1 MSQAYLALSAPT
13 QDITVT
19 LRERLSPFPARA
31 SIQLLTLET
40 HVKRRAAVLSAFLGL
55 LAGSAP
61 AQTVKDVRSVLEAS
75 LKAMGGVNLKTI
87 RYSASG
93 WSSRIGQTYGLAE
106 DWPHYEV
113 TGYARAIDYDAKW
126 SREDYTRRQGSY
138 PLLGRPPMLEERVT
152 SILSGNYAWDMRGDV
167 PVPLTSLYLDGV
179 SYSDLRQLELAI
191 TPHGFLKAAL
201 AAKDATAI
209 TLPIVGSSDAG
220 LSQNGRRV
228 TIVSFTMST
237 GTTGKYRVN
246 GTINDKNLV
255 ELTDTWFPNPV
266 YGDMD
271 YEMRF
276 TKYKNFDGVQFPTL
290 VHVHQGD
297 PRLNPAHNYYEY
309 NVTDVKAN
317 VPVSAIPVPEAV
329 RTAAVPP
336 VKVESQKLADGV
348 WLLGGGTHNSVLV
361 EFKDFVA
368 VVEAPQNEAR
378 SLAVI
383 EEAGRLAPGKLLK
396 YVVNTHHH
404 FDHAGGLR
412 TYLSQGTT
420 VITHESNKE
429 YYLSIMFYPAARE
442 LQPDRMSLYS
452 PMYMISRRPAPI
464 ETVASFAGGPGGGA
478 AKYVIT
484 DGERL
489 LEVIHVQDMAYEL
502 SDPSYAQ
509 GNHSA
514 DMLMAYLPKE
524 KILINAD
531 LYSPPAQ
538 GSPTPTPTAGMRTL
552 YQNMLKQKL
561 DVDRHVPIHGGV
573 GTNDEFLKIVGQT
586 GTQNR

>member
-1 MSQAYLALSAPT
+1 MQRT
-13 QDITVT
+13 I
-19 LRERLSPFPARA
+19 
-31 SIQLLTLET
+31 
-40 HVKRRAAVLSAFLGL
+40 AVLPAFLGL
-55 LAGSAP
+55 MSAAAS
-61 AQTVKDVRSVLEAS
+61 AQTVSDVRSVLEAS
-75 LKAMGGVNLKTI
+75 VKAMGGANLKTI
-87 RYSASG
+87 QYSGSG

-113 TGYARAIDYDAKW
+113 AGYTRVIDYDARW
-126 SREDYTRRQGSY
+126 SREDYTRRQGKY
-138 PLLGRPPMLEERVT
+138 PLLGRPPMPEERVT
-152 SILSGNYAWDMRGDV
+152 SILSGNYAWDMQGDK
-167 PVPLTSLYLDGV
+167 PVPLPGLYLDGV
-179 SYSDLRQLELAI
+179 PYPDLRRLELAI

-201 AAKDATAI
+201 AAKDATALK
-209 TLPIVGSSDAG
+209 LPIVGPSDFG
-220 LSQNGRRV
+220 LSQGGRKV
-228 TIVSFTMST
+228 TIVSFTM
-237 GTTGKYRVN
+237 GKYRVN
-246 GTINDKNLV
+246 GTINDQNLV

-271 YEMRF
+271 YEMRY
-276 TKYKNFDGVQFPTL
+276 TKYKNFDGVMFPTL

-309 NVTDVKAN
+309 TITDVKAN
-317 VPVSAIPVPEAV
+317 VPVTPIEAPDVV
-329 RTAAVPP
+329 RTAVAPP
-336 VKVESQKLADGV
+336 VRVESRKLADGV
-348 WLLGGGTHNSVLV
+348 WLLGGGTHNSALV

-383 EEAGRLAPGKLLK
+383 EEANRLAPNKLIK

-420 VITHESNKE
+420 VITHESNKQ
-429 YYLSIMFYPAARE
+429 YYLDIMFYPAPRE
-442 LQPDRMSLYS
+442 LQPDRMALYS

-484 DGERL
+484 DGDHI
-489 LEVIHVQDMAYEL
+489 LEMFHVQDMAYEL
-502 SDPSYAQ
+502 EDPSYAQ

-531 LYSPPAQ
+531 LYSPPAL
-538 GSPTPTPTAGMRTL
+538 GAPPPVATAGMRTL

-561 DVDRHVPIHGGV
+561 DVALHAPIHGRV
-573 GTNDEFLKIVGQT
+573 GTNEEFLKIIGK
-586 GTQNR
+586 

>member
-1 MSQAYLALSAPT
+1 MT
-13 QDITVT
+13 
-19 LRERLSPFPARA
+19 
-31 SIQLLTLET
+31 
-40 HVKRRAAVLSAFLGL
+40 RRVAIFAGFLGL
-55 LAGSAP
+55 AAGNAA
-61 AQTVKDVRSVLEAS
+61 AQTVKDVRSVLETS
-75 LKAMGGVNLKTI
+75 LKAMGGTNLKTLQ
-87 RYSASG
+87 YSANG

-113 TGYARAIDYDAKW
+113 ADYTRAIDFEAKW
-126 SREDYTRRQGSY
+126 SREDYTRRQGKY
-138 PLLGRPPMLEERVT
+138 PLLGRPPMAAEHVT
-152 SILSGNYAWDMRGDV
+152 SIVSGNYAWDMEGGKA
-167 PVPLTSLYLDGV
+167 VPLTRLYLDGV
-179 SYSDLRQLELAI
+179 TYSDLRQLELAI

-209 TLPIVGSSDAG
+209 TLPIVGASDAG
-220 LSQNGRRV
+220 LSQYGRKV
-228 TIVSFTMST
+228 TVVSFTI
-237 GTTGKYRVN
+237 GKYRVN
-246 GTINDKNLV
+246 GTINDQNLV

-276 TKYKNFDGVQFPTL
+276 TKYKKFGGVQFPTL
-290 VHVHQGD
+290 LHVHQGD

-317 VPVSAIPVPEAV
+317 VPVTTMVVPDAV
-329 RTAAVPP
+329 RAAVVAP

-361 EFKDFVA
+361 EFKDFAA

-383 EEAGRLAPGKLLK
+383 EEVNRLTPDKPIK

-420 VITHESNKE
+420 VITHESNKQ
-429 YYLSIMFYPAARE
+429 YYMDIMFYPAPRE
-442 LQPDRMSLYS
+442 LQPDRMALYN

-478 AKYVIT
+478 AKYVVS

-489 LEVIHVQDMAYEL
+489 LEIFHVQDMAYEL
-502 SDPSYAQ
+502 EDPSYAQ
-509 GNHSA
+509 GNTSA
-514 DMLMAYLPKE
+514 DMLMVYLPKE

-531 LYSPPAQ
+531 LYLPPAQ
-538 GSPTPTPTAGMRTL
+538 GAPAPMVTPAMRTL
-552 YQNMLKQKL
+552 YQNMRKQKL
-561 DVDRHVPIHGGV
+561 EVARHVPLHGRV
-573 GTNDEFLKIVGQT
+573 GTNEEFLKIVG
-586 GTQNR
+586 N

>member
-1 MSQAYLALSAPT
+1 M
-13 QDITVT
+13 
-19 LRERLSPFPARA
+19 
-31 SIQLLTLET
+31 
-40 HVKRRAAVLSAFLGL
+40 KRMTAVLAAFLGL
-55 LAGSAP
+55 MAGTGS
-61 AQTVKDVRSVLEAS
+61 AQTVSDVRSVLEAS
-75 LKAMGGVNLKTI
+75 LKAMGGANLKTI
-87 RYSASG
+87 QYSGSG

-106 DWPHYEV
+106 DWPHYEIA
-113 TGYARAIDYDAKW
+113 GYTRVIDYDARW
-126 SREDYTRRQGSY
+126 SREDYTRRQGKY
-138 PLLGRPPMLEERVT
+138 PLLGRPPMPEERIT
-152 SILSGNYAWDMRGDV
+152 SILSGNYAWDMQGDK
-167 PVPLTSLYLDGV
+167 PTPLPGLYLDGV
-179 SYSDLRQLELAI
+179 PYPDLRNLELVI

-209 TLPIVGSSDAG
+209 TLPIVGPSDFG
-220 LSQNGRRV
+220 LSQGGRKV
-228 TIVSFTMST
+228 TIVSFTM
-237 GTTGKYRVN
+237 GKYRVN
-246 GTINDKNLV
+246 GTINDQNLV

-271 YEMRF
+271 YEMRY
-276 TKYKNFDGVQFPTL
+276 TKYKNFDGVMFPTL

-309 NVTDVKAN
+309 AITDVKAN
-317 VPVSAIPVPEAV
+317 MPVTLMSVPDVVRMAV
-329 RTAAVPP
+329 APP
-336 VKVESQKLADGV
+336 VRVESRKLADGV

-361 EFKDFVA
+361 EFKDFAA

-383 EEAGRLAPGKLLK
+383 EEVNRLVANKPIK

-420 VITHESNKE
+420 VITHESNKP
-429 YYLSIMFYPAARE
+429 YYLDIMFYPAPRE
-442 LQPDRMSLYS
+442 LQPDRMALYS

-484 DGERL
+484 DGDHI
-489 LEVIHVQDMAYEL
+489 LEIFHVQDMAYEL
-502 SDPSYAQ
+502 EDPSYAQ

-524 KILINAD
+524 KILIHAD
-531 LYSPPAQ
+531 LYSPPEPGA
-538 GSPTPTPTAGMRTL
+538 PLPAPTAGMRTL

-561 DVDRHVPIHGGV
+561 DVAQHVPIHGRI
-573 GTNDEFLKIVGQT
+573 GTNEEFVKIVG
-586 GTQNR
+586 N

>member
-1 MSQAYLALSAPT
+1 MTRKVAIFL
-13 QDITVT
+13 
-19 LRERLSPFPARA
+19 
-31 SIQLLTLET
+31 
-40 HVKRRAAVLSAFLGL
+40 AFLDLIIGT
-55 LAGSAP
+55 AS

-75 LKAMGGVNLKTI
+75 LKAMGGTNLKTI
-87 RYSASG
+87 QYSASG

-113 TGYARAIDYDAKW
+113 TDYRRAIDYDANW
-126 SREDYTRRQGSY
+126 SREDYTRRQGRY
-138 PLLGRPPMLEERVT
+138 PLLGRPPIAEEHVT
-152 SILSGNYAWDMRGDV
+152 SILSGGYAWDMRGDQ

-179 SYSDLRQLELAI
+179 SYVELRQLELAV

-201 AAKDATAI
+201 AAEDPTAI
-209 TLPIVGSSDAG
+209 RLPIVGASDAG
-220 LSQNGRRV
+220 LSQNGRYV
-228 TIVSFTMST
+228 TIVSFTI
-237 GTTGKYRVN
+237 GKYRIN

-271 YEMRF
+271 YEMRY

-290 VHVHQGD
+290 LHVHQGD

-317 VPVSAIPVPEAV
+317 LAVTKMPVPGVV
-329 RTAAVPP
+329 RTATAAP
-336 VKVESQKLADGV
+336 VKVESQKLADGI
-348 WLLGGGTHNSVLV
+348 WLLAGGTHNSVIV

-383 EEAGRLAPGKLLK
+383 EETNRLLPDKPIR

-420 VITHESNKE
+420 VITHESNKQ
-429 YYLSIMFYPAARE
+429 YYLDIMFYPAPRE
-442 LQPDRMSLYS
+442 LQPDRMARYN

-464 ETVASFAGGPGGGA
+464 ETVASFAGGPGGGSG
-478 AKYVIT
+478 KYVVT
-484 DGERL
+484 DGERI
-489 LEVIHVQDMAYEL
+489 LEIFHVQDMAYEL
-502 SDPSYAQ
+502 EDQSYAQ

-531 LYSPPAQ
+531 LYSPTVEGLPP
-538 GSPTPTPTAGMRTL
+538 GPTAGMRTL
-552 YQNMLKQKL
+552 YQNVLKQKL
-561 DVDRHVPIHGGV
+561 DVARHVPIHGRV
-573 GTNDEFLKIVGQT
+573 GTNDEFLKIVGQP
-586 GTQNR
+586 GAQRNH

>member
-1 MSQAYLALSAPT
+1 MKRNVAFFSAVLALMAGTASA
-13 QDITVT
+13 QAI
-19 LRERLSPFPARA
+19 
-31 SIQLLTLET
+31 
-40 HVKRRAAVLSAFLGL
+40 
-55 LAGSAP
+55 
-61 AQTVKDVRSVLEAS
+61 KDVRSVLEAS
-75 LKAMGGVNLKTI
+75 LKAMGGTNLKSI
-87 RYSASG
+87 LYSASG

-113 TGYARAIDYDAKW
+113 AGYTRVIDYDAQW
-126 SREDYTRRQGSY
+126 SREDYTRRQGKY
-138 PLLGRPPMLEERVT
+138 PLLGRPPMPDEHVT
-152 SILSGNYAWDMRGDV
+152 TILSGNYAWDMQGDK

-179 SYSDLRQLELAI
+179 SYADLRQLDLAI

-209 TLPIVGSSDAG
+209 TLPIVGASDAG
-220 LSQNGRRV
+220 LSAYGRKV
-228 TIVSFTMST
+228 TIVSFTI
-237 GTTGKYRVN
+237 GKYRIN
-246 GTINDKNLV
+246 GTINDRNLV

-271 YEMRF
+271 FEMRY
-276 TKYKNFDGVQFPTL
+276 TKYKNFDGVQFPTML
-290 VHVHQGD
+290 HVHQGD

-309 NVTDVKAN
+309 NVTEVRAN
-317 VPVSAIPVPEAV
+317 VPVTTIPVPDVV
-329 RTAAVPP
+329 RTATMPP
-336 VKVESQKLADGV
+336 VKVESQRLADGL

-361 EFKDFVA
+361 EFKDFA
-368 VVEAPQNEAR
+368 TIVEAPQNEAR

-383 EEAGRLAPGKLLK
+383 EEAGRLVPNKLIR

-420 VITHESNKE
+420 VITHESNKQ
-429 YYLSIMFYPAARE
+429 YYLEIMFYPAPRE
-442 LQPDRMSLYS
+442 LQPDRMALYS

-478 AKYVIT
+478 GKYVIT
-484 DGERL
+484 DGERI
-489 LEVIHVQDMAYEL
+489 LEMFHVQDMGYEL
-502 SDPSYAQ
+502 EDPSYAQ

-538 GSPTPTPTAGMRTL
+538 GSRTPTPTAGMRTL
-552 YQNMLKQKL
+552 YQNMRKQKL
-561 DVDRHVPIHGGV
+561 DVAQHVPIHGRV

-586 GTQNR
+586 GTQSH

>member
-1 MSQAYLALSAPT
+1 MKRKV
-13 QDITVT
+13 TVFT
-19 LRERLSPFPARA
+19 
-31 SIQLLTLET
+31 
-40 HVKRRAAVLSAFLGL
+40 AFLGL
-55 LAGSAP
+55 LLGTAS
-61 AQTVKDVRSVLEAS
+61 AQTVNDVRSILEAS
-75 LKAMGGVNLKTI
+75 LKAMGGTNLKTI
-87 RYSASG
+87 QYSGNG

-113 TGYARAIDYDAKW
+113 ADYTRAIDYGAKW
-126 SREDYTRRQGSY
+126 SREDYTRRQGKYS
-138 PLLGRPPMLEERVT
+138 LLGRTPMSAERVT
-152 SILSGNYAWDMRGDV
+152 SILSGNYAWDIQGDK

-179 SYSDLRQLELAI
+179 TYTDLRQLELAI

-209 TLPIVGSSDAG
+209 TLPIVGASDAG
-220 LSQNGRRV
+220 LSQNGRKV
-228 TIVSFTMST
+228 TIVSFTI
-237 GTTGKYRVN
+237 GKYRIN
-246 GTINDKNLV
+246 GTINDQNLV

-271 YEMRF
+271 YEARY

-290 VHVHQGD
+290 LHVHQGD

-317 VPVSAIPVPEAV
+317 VPVTTIPVPDVV
-329 RTAAVPP
+329 RTATVPA
-336 VKVESQKLADGV
+336 VKVESQKLADGL
-348 WLLGGGTHNSVLV
+348 WLLGGDTHNSMLV

-383 EEAGRLAPGKLLK
+383 EEANRLVPNKLIK

-420 VITHESNKE
+420 VITHESNKQ
-429 YYLSIMFYPAARE
+429 YYLDIMFYPAARE
-442 LQPDRMSLYS
+442 LQPDRMALYS

-478 AKYVIT
+478 GKYAIT
-484 DGERL
+484 DGERIL
-489 LEVIHVQDMAYEL
+489 QILHVQDMAYEL
-502 SDPSYAQ
+502 EDSSYAQ

-514 DMLMAYLPKE
+514 DMLMVYLPKE

-538 GSPTPTPTAGMRTL
+538 GAPAPTPNAGMRTL

-561 DVDRHVPIHGGV
+561 DVARHAPIHGRV
-573 GTNDEFLKIVGQT
+573 GTNDEFLKIVGKS
-586 GTQNR
+586 GAKSD

>member
-1 MSQAYLALSAPT
+1 MTHKIEVVPAL
-13 QDITVT
+13 
-19 LRERLSPFPARA
+19 
-31 SIQLLTLET
+31 
-40 HVKRRAAVLSAFLGL
+40 LGL
-55 LAGSAP
+55 LANVAMTQP
-61 AQTVKDVRSVLEAS
+61 VKDVRSVLEAS
-75 LKAMGGVNLKTI
+75 LQAMGGANLKTI
-87 RYSASG
+87 QYTGSG

-113 TGYARAIDYDAKW
+113 ANYTRVIDYDAKW
-126 SREDYTRRQGSY
+126 SREDYTRRQGRY
-138 PLLGRPPMLEERVT
+138 PLLGRPPMAEERVT
-152 SILSGNYAWDMRGDV
+152 SILSGSYAWDMQGDR

-179 SYSDLRQLELAI
+179 SYADLRQLEVVI

-201 AAKDATAI
+201 AAQDATGIA
-209 TLPIVGSSDAG
+209 LPIVGASDAG
-220 LSQNGRRV
+220 LSQFGRKV
-228 TIVSFTMST
+228 TIISFPL
-237 GTTGKYRVN
+237 GKYRIN
-246 GTINDKNLV
+246 GTINDQNLV

-271 YEMRF
+271 YEMRY
-276 TKYKNFDGVQFPTL
+276 TKYKNFGGVQFPTL

-309 NVTDVKAN
+309 TVADVKAN
-317 VPVSAIPVPEAV
+317 VAVTPIPVPEVV
-329 RTAAVPP
+329 RAAAAPTA
-336 VKVESQKLADGV
+336 KVESQKLADGV
-348 WLLGGGTHNSVLV
+348 WLVGGGTHHSVV
-361 EFKDFVA
+361 IEFKDFVT

-383 EEAGRLAPGKLLK
+383 EEAGRLAPNKLVK

-420 VITHESNKE
+420 VITHESNKQ
-429 YYLSIMFYPAARE
+429 YYLDILFSTAPRE
-442 LQPDRMSLYS
+442 LQPDRMALYS

-484 DGERL
+484 DGARVV
-489 LEVIHVQDMAYEL
+489 EVFHVQDMAYEME
-502 SDPSYAQ
+502 DQTYAQ

-531 LYSPPAQ
+531 LYSPPAP
-538 GSPTPTPTAGMRTL
+538 GTAPAPTAAMRTL
-552 YQNMLKQKL
+552 YQNMRKQKL
-561 DVDRHVPIHGGV
+561 EVMQHVPLHGRV
-573 GTNDEFLKIVGQT
+573 GTNEEFLTIVGKSA
-586 GTQNR
+586 GH